1 MKAYATDAIRNVG
14 LFSHVGAG
22 KTSLAEAMLFAT
34 GAIGRLGSVDNGSTV
49 SDYDPDEVKRQISL
63 NLSLVPVE
71 SNDTKINLLDTPG
84 YADFTGEVA
93 SALHVSDGAVL
104 VVDVS
109 SGVQVGTEESWE
121 RITAHELPRLI
132 FVNRM
137 DRENADYFATLDS
150 LREFFGNSVAPLH
163 VPIGSQDDFRGVVDI
178 LANAAYLYADNEVTE
193 AEVPADLED
202 TVEEYRQTL
211 IESVVELDDDLTEK
225 YLEGEDISA
234 KELQTALHEG
244 VLTGQLTPVLC
255 GSATRSVGVQ
265 ALIEAIIRYLPSPAE
280 VDSATATQGGE
291 EVELTAD
298 SEGPLA
304 AFVYKTL
311 GDPYVGKLT
320 FVRVYSG
327 TLRSDSRVWNAIT
340 ESEERVGQL
349 LFMRGREQET
359 TDHIAAGDLGA
370 VAKLADTVTSHTLS
384 DRKQAFTLPAVTF
397 PQWLFTAAIE
407 PTSKED
413 LEKLSSALARVT
425 EEDPSL
431 HVERQ
436 PITGQT
442 LLSGIGETHINV
454 ALERMKRKFGADVKT
469 VPAKV
474 PYKETITGK
483 AAAEGRFVR
492 QTGGH
497 GQYAVC
503 NIEVEP
509 AERGEGFEFVDKI
522 FGGAISAPFREAVH
536 KGVREAMKEGTL
548 AGGEVVDL
556 RVTLVDGKEH
566 TVDSSDLAFQIAGTM
581 ALGEAM
587 GRAKP
592 VLLEPVLQMNVR
604 VPEDRMGDVIGDLTS
619 RRAKVHNMDMVSPGT
634 MEVQAE
640 VPQAEVLRYATD
652 LRSLTQGRATFSSE
666 FIGYEQVP
674 ASTQVQVVEA
684 HKKGKEEASA

>member
-1 MKAYATDAIRNVG
+1 MKAYATSSIRNVG

-22 KTSLAEAMLFAT
+22 KTSLAEAMLFTT
-34 GAIGRLGSVDNGSTV
+34 GAVNRLGSVDNGSTV

-63 NLSLVPVE
+63 NLSLIPVE
-71 SNDTKINLLDTPG
+71 SGDAKINLLDTPG
-84 YADFTGEVA
+84 YADFSGEVA

-121 RITAHELPRLI
+121 RITANELPKLI

-137 DRENADYFATLDS
+137 DRENADYFATLES
-150 LREFFGNSVAPLH
+150 LQEFFGSSVAPLH
-163 VPIGSQDDFRGVVDI
+163 VPIGSEDDFKGVVDL
-178 LANAAYLYADNEVTE
+178 LANTAYLYAENEITE
-193 AEVPADLED
+193 SAVPDDLED
-202 TVEEYRQTL
+202 TVEVYRQML
-211 IESVVELDDDLTEK
+211 IENVVELDDALTEK
-225 YLEGEDISA
+225 YLEGEDIIA
-234 KELQTALHEG
+234 EELQAALHEG

-255 GSATRSVGVQ
+255 GAATRNVGVQ
-265 ALIEAIIRYLPSPAE
+265 ALIDAIIRYLPSPAE
-280 VDSATATQGGE
+280 TAAATATHAGE
-291 EVELTAD
+291 EQELPAD
-298 SEGPLA
+298 SDGPLA

-311 GDPYVGKLT
+311 GDPYVGKLS
-320 FVRVYSG
+320 FIRVNSG
-327 TLRSDSRVWNAIT
+327 TLRSDSRVWNVNA
-340 ESEERVGQL
+340 ESEERIGQL
-349 LFMRGREQET
+349 LFVRGREQAPAEY
-359 TDHIAAGDLGA
+359 IAAGDMGA
-370 VAKLADTVTSHTLS
+370 VAKLTQTLTSHTLGE
-384 DRKQAFTLPAVTF
+384 RKQPLALPAVTF

-469 VPAKV
+469 TPVKV
-474 PYKETITGK
+474 PYKETITTA

-503 NIEVEP
+503 NIEIEP
-509 AERGEGFEFVDKI
+509 TARGEGFEFVDKI
-522 FGGAISAPFREAVH
+522 FGGSISAPFREAVH
-536 KGVREAMKEGTL
+536 KGVRESMKEGTL
-548 AGGEVVDL
+548 ASGEVVDV
-556 RVTLVDGKEH
+556 RVRLVDGKEH
-566 TVDSSDLAFQIAGTM
+566 TVDSSDLAFQIAGSM
-581 ALGEAM
+581 ALKEAM
-587 GRAKP
+587 DRARP
-592 VLLEPVLQMNVR
+592 VLLEPVLQMRVR

-619 RRAKVHNMDMVSPGT
+619 RRAKVHSMDMVSPGT

-652 LRSLTQGRATFSSE
+652 LRSLTQGRATFFAE

-674 ASTQVQVVEA
+674 ASTQEQVVEA
-684 HKKGKEEASA
+684 HKRGKEEAST

>member
-1 MKAYATDAIRNVG
+1 MKAYATDSIRNVG

-22 KTSLAEAMLFAT
+22 KTSIAETMLFAT
-34 GAIGRLGSVDNGSTV
+34 GAVSRLGSVDSGSTV

-71 SNDTKINLLDTPG
+71 WNDAKINVLDTPG
-84 YADFTGEVA
+84 YADFSGEVA
-93 SALHVSDGAVL
+93 SALRVSDGAVL
-104 VVDVS
+104 VVDVAG
-109 SGVQVGTEESWE
+109 GVQVGTEESWE

-132 FVNRM
+132 FVNRL
-137 DRENADYFATLDS
+137 DRENADYFSTVES
-150 LREFFGNSVAPLH
+150 LREFFGNGIAPLH
-163 VPIGSQDDFRGVVDI
+163 VPIGAEDNFNGVVDV
-178 LANAAYLYADNEVTE
+178 LAETAYVYADNEVTE
-193 AEVPADLED
+193 AEIPDDLAD
-202 TVEEYRQTL
+202 TVEEYRMTL
-211 IESVVELDDDLTEK
+211 IENVVELDDDLTEK

-234 KELQTALHEG
+234 EELQAALHDG
-244 VLTGQLTPVLC
+244 VQTGQLTPVLC
-255 GSATRSVGVQ
+255 GSATRNVGVH
-265 ALIEAIIRYLPSPAE
+265 ALMDAIVRYLPSPAE
-280 VDSATATQGGE
+280 TEAATATLAGE
-291 EVELTAD
+291 EQELAAD
-298 SEGPLA
+298 ADGPLA

-311 GDPYVGKLT
+311 ADPYVGKLS
-320 FVRVYSG
+320 FIRVYSG
-327 TLRSDSRVWNAIT
+327 TLSSDSRVWGVNA
-340 ESEERVGQL
+340 ENEERIGQL
-349 LFMRGREQET
+349 LFVRGREQEN
-359 TDHIAAGDLGA
+359 TDHIAAGDMGA
-370 VAKLADTVTSHTLS
+370 VAKLAETLTSHTLG
-384 DRKQAFTLPAVTF
+384 DRKQPLVLPAVAF

-436 PITGQT
+436 QITGQT

-469 VPAKV
+469 VPVKV
-474 PYKETITGK
+474 PYKETITGT

-503 NIEVEP
+503 NIEIEP
-509 AERGEGFEFVDKI
+509 TGRGEGFEFVDKI

-536 KGVREAMKEGTL
+536 KGIREAMKEGTL
-548 AGGEVVDL
+548 ANGEVVDL

-566 TVDSSDLAFQIAGTM
+566 TVDSSDLAFQIAGSM

-587 GRAKP
+587 QRAKP
-592 VLLEPVLQMNVR
+592 VLLEPVLQMRVR

-619 RRAKVHNMDMVSPGT
+619 RRARVHNMDMVSPGT

-674 ASTQVQVVEA
+674 ASTQEQVVEA
-684 HKKGKEEASA
+684 HKREKEEASA

>member
-1 MKAYATDAIRNVG
+1 MKAYATDSIRNVG

-34 GAIGRLGSVDNGSTV
+34 GAVSRLGSVDNGSTV

-63 NLSLVPVE
+63 NLSLIPVE
-71 SNDTKINLLDTPG
+71 SSDAKINLLDTPG
-84 YADFTGEVA
+84 YADFSGEVA

-137 DRENADYFATLDS
+137 DRENADYFSTVES
-150 LREFFGNSVAPLH
+150 LREYFGNGVAPLH
-163 VPIGSQDDFRGVVDI
+163 VPIGAEDDFTGVVDI
-178 LANAAYLYADNEVTE
+178 LANAAYHYADNEVTE
-193 AEVPADLED
+193 AAVPEDLED
-202 TVEEYRQTL
+202 TVEEYRMTL
-211 IESVVELDDDLTEK
+211 IENVVELDDDLTEK
-225 YLEGEDISA
+225 YLEGEDITA
-234 KELQTALHEG
+234 EELQTALHEG
-244 VLTGQLTPVLC
+244 VRTGQLTPVLC
-255 GSATRSVGVQ
+255 GSATRNVGVQ
-265 ALIEAIIRYLPSPAE
+265 ALIDAIIRYLPSPAE
-280 VDSATATQGGE
+280 TAAASATLEGE
-291 EVELTAD
+291 AHELAAD
-298 SEGPLA
+298 ADGPLA

-311 GDPYVGKLT
+311 GDPYVGKLS
-320 FVRVYSG
+320 FIRVYSG
-327 TLRSDSRVWNAIT
+327 TLRSDSRVWNVNA
-340 ESEERVGQL
+340 ESEERIGQL
-349 LFMRGREQET
+349 LFVRGREQENA
-359 TDHIAAGDLGA
+359 DHIAAGDMGA
-370 VAKLADTVTSHTLS
+370 VAKLTDTLTSHTLAE
-384 DRKQAFTLPAVTF
+384 RKQPLALPAVTF

-454 ALERMKRKFGADVKT
+454 ALERMLRKFGADVKT
-469 VPAKV
+469 VPVKV
-474 PYKETITGK
+474 PYKETITAN

-503 NIEVEP
+503 NIEIEP
-509 AERGEGFEFVDKI
+509 TGRGEGFEFVDKI

-536 KGVREAMKEGTL
+536 KGIREAMKEGTL
-548 AGGEVVDL
+548 ASGEVVDL

-566 TVDSSDLAFQIAGTM
+566 TVDSSDLAFQIAGSM

-587 GRAKP
+587 DRAKP
-592 VLLEPVLQMNVR
+592 VLLEPVLQMKVR

-619 RRAKVHNMDMVSPGT
+619 RRARVHNMDMVSPGT
-634 MEVQAE
+634 MEVEAE

-652 LRSLTQGRATFSSE
+652 LRSLTQGRATFFAE

-674 ASTQVQVVEA
+674 ASTQEQVVAA
-684 HKKGKEEASA
+684 HQREKEEAST

>member
-1 MKAYATDAIRNVG
+1 MKAYATESIRNVG
-14 LFSHVGAG
+14 LYSHVGAG

-34 GAIGRLGSVDNGSTV
+34 GAINRLGSVDNGTTV

-63 NLSLVPVE
+63 NLSLIPVE
-71 SNDTKINLLDTPG
+71 WGDVKINTLDTPG
-84 YADFTGEVA
+84 YADFAGEVA

-109 SGVQVGTEESWE
+109 GGVQVGTEESWE
-121 RITAHELPRLI
+121 RITAHDLPRLI

-137 DRENADYFATLDS
+137 DRENADYFATVDS
-150 LREFFGNSVAPLH
+150 LREYFGNGVAPLH
-163 VPIGSQDDFRGVVDI
+163 VPIGAANEFSGVVDV
-178 LANAAYLYADNEVTE
+178 LANVAYTCADNQVTE
-193 AEVPADLED
+193 TAVPAELED
-202 TVEEYRQTL
+202 TVEEYRMTL
-211 IESVVELDDDLTEK
+211 IENVVELDDDLTEK

-234 KELQTALHEG
+234 EELQGALHEG
-244 VLTGQLTPVLC
+244 VLSGQITPVLC
-255 GSATRSVGVQ
+255 GSATRNIGVQ
-265 ALIEAIIRYLPSPAE
+265 ALMDAMVRFLPSPAE
-280 VDSATATQGGE
+280 IGPATATQAGE
-291 EVELTAD
+291 ERELAAD
-298 SEGPLA
+298 ADGPLA
-304 AFVYKTL
+304 AFVFKTL
-311 GDPYVGKLT
+311 GDPYVGKLS
-320 FVRVYSG
+320 FIRVYSG
-327 TLRSDSRVWNAIT
+327 TLRSDSRVWNVDT
-340 ESEERVGQL
+340 ESEERIGQL
-349 LFMRGREQET
+349 LFVRGREQESAQE
-359 TDHIAAGDLGA
+359 IGAGDIGTL
-370 VAKLADTVTSHTLS
+370 AKLATTLTSHTLGE
-384 DRKQAFTLPAVTF
+384 RREPLTLPAVTF
-397 PQWLFTAAIE
+397 PPWLFTAAIE

-469 VPAKV
+469 VPVRV
-474 PYKETITGK
+474 PYKETIMGT

-503 NIEVEP
+503 NIELEP
-509 AERGEGFEFVDKI
+509 TDRGEGFEFVDKI

-536 KGVREAMKEGTL
+536 KGIREAMKEGTL

-566 TVDSSDLAFQIAGTM
+566 TVDSSDLAFQIAGSM

-587 GRAKP
+587 DRAKP

-619 RRAKVHNMDMVSPGT
+619 RRAKVHSMDMVSPGT
-634 MEVQAE
+634 MEVQAD

-666 FIGYEQVP
+666 FLGYEQVP
-674 ASTQVQVVEA
+674 ASTQEQVVAA
-684 HKKGKEEASA
+684 HKREKEEASA

>member
-1 MKAYATDAIRNVG
+1 M
-14 LFSHVGAG
+14 
-22 KTSLAEAMLFAT
+22 
-34 GAIGRLGSVDNGSTV
+34 
-49 SDYDPDEVKRQISL
+49 
-63 NLSLVPVE
+63 
-71 SNDTKINLLDTPG
+71 
-84 YADFTGEVA
+84 
-93 SALHVSDGAVL
+93 L
-104 VVDVS
+104 VVDVA

-137 DRENADYFATLDS
+137 DRENADYFSTVES
-150 LREFFGNSVAPLH
+150 LREYFGSSVAPLH
-163 VPIGSQDDFRGVVDI
+163 VPIGSEDDFKGVVDI
-178 LANAAYLYADNEVTE
+178 LANTAYLYADNEVTE
-193 AEVPADLED
+193 AAVPDNLED
-202 TVEEYRQTL
+202 TVEEYRMTL
-211 IESVVELDDDLTEK
+211 IENVVELDDDLTEK
-225 YLEGEDISA
+225 YLEGEDITA
-234 KELQTALHEG
+234 EELQAALHEG
-244 VLTGQLTPVLC
+244 VRAGQVTPVLC
-255 GSATRSVGVQ
+255 GSATRNVGVH
-265 ALIEAIIRYLPSPAE
+265 ALMDAIVRYLPSPAE
-280 VDSATATQGGE
+280 TASANATLEGE
-291 EVELTAD
+291 GQELAAD
-298 SEGPLA
+298 SDGPLA

-311 GDPYVGKLT
+311 ADPYVGKLS
-320 FVRVYSG
+320 FIRAYSG
-327 TLRSDSRVWNAIT
+327 TLSSDSRVWNANA
-340 ESEERVGQL
+340 EFEERIGQL
-349 LFMRGREQET
+349 LTVRGREQEPAAQ
-359 TDHIAAGDLGA
+359 IAAGDMGA
-370 VAKLADTVTSHTLS
+370 VAKLAQTLTSHTLTE
-384 DRKQAFTLPAVTF
+384 RKQPLVLPAVTF

-413 LEKLSSALARVT
+413 LEKLSSALARVI

-469 VPAKV
+469 VPVRV
-474 PYKETITGK
+474 PYKETITGT

-503 NIEVEP
+503 NIEIEP
-509 AERGEGFEFVDKI
+509 TGRGEGFEFVDKI
-522 FGGAISAPFREAVH
+522 FGGSISAPFREAVH

-548 AGGEVVDL
+548 ASGEVVDI
-556 RVTLVDGKEH
+556 RVRLVDGKEH
-566 TVDSSDLAFQIAGTM
+566 TVDSSDLAFQIAGSM

-592 VLLEPVLQMNVR
+592 VLLEPVLQMKVR

-619 RRAKVHNMDMVSPGT
+619 RRAKVHNMDMVSLGT

-652 LRSLTQGRATFSSE
+652 LRSLTQGRATFTSE

-674 ASTQVQVVEA
+674 ASTQEQVVEA
-684 HKKGKEEASA
+684 HKREKEEASG

>member
-1 MKAYATDAIRNVG
+1 MKAYATSSIRNVG

-22 KTSLAEAMLFAT
+22 KTSLAEAMLFTT
-34 GAIGRLGSVDNGSTV
+34 GAVNRLGSVDNGSTV

-63 NLSLVPVE
+63 NLSLIPVE
-71 SNDTKINLLDTPG
+71 SGDAKINLLDTPG
-84 YADFTGEVA
+84 YADFSGEVA

-121 RITAHELPRLI
+121 RITANELPKLI

-137 DRENADYFATLDS
+137 DRENADYFATLES
-150 LREFFGNSVAPLH
+150 LQEFFGSSVAPLH
-163 VPIGSQDDFRGVVDI
+163 VPIGSQDDFKGVVDL
-178 LANAAYLYADNEVTE
+178 LANTAYLYTENEITE
-193 AEVPADLED
+193 SPVPDDLED

-211 IESVVELDDDLTEK
+211 IENVVELDDALTEK
-225 YLEGEDISA
+225 YLEGEDITA
-234 KELQTALHEG
+234 EELQAAVHEG

-255 GSATRSVGVQ
+255 GAATRNVGVQ
-265 ALIEAIIRYLPSPAE
+265 ALIDAIIRYLPSPAE
-280 VDSATATQGGE
+280 TAAATVTHAGE
-291 EVELTAD
+291 GQEIPAD
-298 SEGPLA
+298 SDGPLA

-311 GDPYVGKLT
+311 GDPYVGKLS
-320 FVRVYSG
+320 FIRVYSG
-327 TLRSDSRVWNAIT
+327 TLRSDSRVWNVNAD
-340 ESEERVGQL
+340 SEERIGQL
-349 LFMRGREQET
+349 LFVRGREQAPAE
-359 TDHIAAGDLGA
+359 HIAAGDMGA
-370 VAKLADTVTSHTLS
+370 VAKLTQTLTSHTLGE
-384 DRKQAFTLPAVTF
+384 RKQPLALPAVTF

-469 VPAKV
+469 IPVKV
-474 PYKETITGK
+474 PYKETITK
-483 AAAEGRFVR
+483 TAAAEGRFVR

-503 NIEVEP
+503 NIEIEP
-509 AERGEGFEFVDKI
+509 TARGEGFEFVDKI
-522 FGGAISAPFREAVH
+522 FGGSISAPFREAVH
-536 KGVREAMKEGTL
+536 KGVRESMKEGTL
-548 AGGEVVDL
+548 ASGEVVDV
-556 RVTLVDGKEH
+556 RVRLVDGKEH
-566 TVDSSDLAFQIAGTM
+566 TVDSSDLAFQIAGSM
-581 ALGEAM
+581 ALKEAM
-587 GRAKP
+587 DRARP
-592 VLLEPVLQMNVR
+592 VLLEPILQVRVR

-619 RRAKVHNMDMVSPGT
+619 RRAKVHSMDMVSPGT

-652 LRSLTQGRATFSSE
+652 LRSLTQGRATFFSE

-674 ASTQVQVVEA
+674 ASTQEQVVEA
-684 HKKGKEEASA
+684 HKREKEEASA

>member
-1 MKAYATDAIRNVG
+1 MKAYATSSIRNVG

-22 KTSLAEAMLFAT
+22 KTSLAEAMLFTT
-34 GAIGRLGSVDNGSTV
+34 GAVNRLGSVDNGSTV

-63 NLSLVPVE
+63 NLSLIPVE
-71 SNDTKINLLDTPG
+71 SGDAKINLLDTPG
-84 YADFTGEVA
+84 YADFSGEVA

-121 RITAHELPRLI
+121 RITANELPKLI

-137 DRENADYFATLDS
+137 DRENADYFATLES
-150 LREFFGNSVAPLH
+150 LQEFFGSSVAPLH
-163 VPIGSQDDFRGVVDI
+163 IPIGSQDDFKGMVDL
-178 LANAAYLYADNEVTE
+178 LANTAYLYAENEITE
-193 AEVPADLED
+193 SAVPDDLED

-211 IESVVELDDDLTEK
+211 IENVVELDDALTEK
-225 YLEGEDISA
+225 YLEGEDITA
-234 KELQTALHEG
+234 EELQAAVHEG

-255 GSATRSVGVQ
+255 GAATRNVGVQ
-265 ALIEAIIRYLPSPAE
+265 ALIDAIIRYLPSPAE
-280 VDSATATQGGE
+280 TAAATATHAGE
-291 EVELTAD
+291 EQELSAD
-298 SEGPLA
+298 SDGPLA

-311 GDPYVGKLT
+311 GDPYVGKLS
-320 FVRVYSG
+320 FIRVYSG
-327 TLRSDSRVWNAIT
+327 TIRSDSRVWNVNA
-340 ESEERVGQL
+340 ESEERIGQL
-349 LFMRGREQET
+349 LFVRGREQAPAE
-359 TDHIAAGDLGA
+359 HIAAGDMGA
-370 VAKLADTVTSHTLS
+370 VAKLTQTLTSHTLGE
-384 DRKQAFTLPAVTF
+384 RKQPLALPAVTF

-469 VPAKV
+469 IPVKV
-474 PYKETITGK
+474 PYKETITK
-483 AAAEGRFVR
+483 TAAAEGRFVR

-503 NIEVEP
+503 NIEIEP
-509 AERGEGFEFVDKI
+509 TARGEGFEFVDKI
-522 FGGAISAPFREAVH
+522 FGGSISAPFREAVH
-536 KGVREAMKEGTL
+536 KGVRESMKEGTL
-548 AGGEVVDL
+548 ASGEVVDL
-556 RVTLVDGKEH
+556 RVRLVDGKEH
-566 TVDSSDLAFQIAGTM
+566 TVDSSDLAFQIAGSM
-581 ALGEAM
+581 ALKEAM
-587 GRAKP
+587 DRARP
-592 VLLEPVLQMNVR
+592 VLLEPVLQVRVR

-619 RRAKVHNMDMVSPGT
+619 RRAKVHSMDMVSPGT
-634 MEVQAE
+634 MEIQAE

-652 LRSLTQGRATFSSE
+652 LRSLTQGRATFFSE

-674 ASTQVQVVEA
+674 ASTQEQVVEA
-684 HKKGKEEASA
+684 HKREKEEASA

>member
-22 KTSLAEAMLFAT
+22 KTSLAEAMLYAT
-34 GAIGRLGSVDNGSTV
+34 GAIGRLGAVDNGSTV
-49 SDYDPDEVKRQISL
+49 SDYDPDEIKRQISL

-71 SNDTKINLLDTPG
+71 SNDTKINLLDAPG

-137 DRENADYFATLDS
+137 DRENADYFGTLDS

-163 VPIGSQDDFRGVVDI
+163 VPIGSQNDFKGVVDI
-178 LANAAYLYADNEVTE
+178 LANSAYMYADNEVTE
-193 AEVPADLED
+193 AAVPADLED

-225 YLEGEDISA
+225 YLEGEDITA
-234 KELQTALHEG
+234 DELQTALHEG

-255 GSATRSVGVQ
+255 GSATRNVGVQ

-280 VDSATATQGGE
+280 TGPATALQGGE
-291 EVELTAD
+291 EVELAAD

-327 TLRSDSRVWNAIT
+327 TLRSDSRVWNAIS
-340 ESEERVGQL
+340 ESEERIGQL
-349 LFMRGREQET
+349 LFLRGREQET

-384 DRKQAFTLPAVTF
+384 ERKQASTLPAVTF
-397 PQWLFTAAIE
+397 PRWLFTAAIE

-536 KGVREAMKEGTL
+536 KGIREAMKEGTL

-587 GRAKP
+587 DRAKP

-674 ASTQVQVVEA
+674 ASTQEQVVAA
-684 HKKGKEEASA
+684 HRQEKEEAST

>member
-234 KELQTALHEG
+234 EELQTALHEG

-280 VDSATATQGGE
+280 VGSATAVQGGE
-291 EVELTAD
+291 EVELTAE

-340 ESEERVGQL
+340 GSEERVGQL

-384 DRKQAFTLPAVTF
+384 ERKQAFTLPAVTF

-536 KGVREAMKEGTL
+536 KGIREAMKEGTL

-674 ASTQVQVVEA
+674 ASTQVQVVET
-684 HKKGKEEASA
+684 HKKEKEEASA

>member
-1 MKAYATDAIRNVG
+1 MKAYATSSIRNVG

-22 KTSLAEAMLFAT
+22 KTSLAEAMLFTT
-34 GAIGRLGSVDNGSTV
+34 GAVNRLGSVDNGSTV

-71 SNDTKINLLDTPG
+71 SGDAKINLLDTPG

-121 RITAHELPRLI
+121 RITANELPKLI

-137 DRENADYFATLDS
+137 DRENADYFATLES
-150 LREFFGNSVAPLH
+150 LQEFFGSSVAPLH
-163 VPIGSQDDFRGVVDI
+163 VPIGSEDDFKGVVDL
-178 LANAAYLYADNEVTE
+178 LANTAYLYAENEITE
-193 AEVPADLED
+193 SAVPDDLED
-202 TVEEYRQTL
+202 TVEVYRQML
-211 IESVVELDDDLTEK
+211 IENVVELDDALTEK
-225 YLEGEDISA
+225 YLEGEDITA
-234 KELQTALHEG
+234 EELQAALHEG

-255 GSATRSVGVQ
+255 GAATRNVGVQ
-265 ALIEAIIRYLPSPAE
+265 ALIDAIIRYLPSPAE
-280 VDSATATQGGE
+280 TAAATATHAGE
-291 EVELTAD
+291 EQELSAD
-298 SEGPLA
+298 SDGPLA

-311 GDPYVGKLT
+311 GDPYVGKLS
-320 FVRVYSG
+320 FIRVNSG
-327 TLRSDSRVWNAIT
+327 TLRSDSRVWNVNA
-340 ESEERVGQL
+340 ESEERIGQL
-349 LFMRGREQET
+349 LFVRGREQAPAEY
-359 TDHIAAGDLGA
+359 IAAGDMGA
-370 VAKLADTVTSHTLS
+370 VAKLTQTLTSHTLGE
-384 DRKQAFTLPAVTF
+384 RKQPLALPAVTF

-442 LLSGIGETHINV
+442 LLSGIGETHIHV

-469 VPAKV
+469 IPVKV
-474 PYKETITGK
+474 PYKETITTA

-503 NIEVEP
+503 NIEIEP
-509 AERGEGFEFVDKI
+509 TARGEGFEFVDKI
-522 FGGAISAPFREAVH
+522 FGGSISAPFREAVH
-536 KGVREAMKEGTL
+536 KGVRESMKEGTL
-548 AGGEVVDL
+548 ASGEVVDL
-556 RVTLVDGKEH
+556 RVRLVDGKEH
-566 TVDSSDLAFQIAGTM
+566 TVDSSDLAFQIAGSM
-581 ALGEAM
+581 ALKEAM
-587 GRAKP
+587 DRARP
-592 VLLEPVLQMNVR
+592 VLLEPVLQVRVR

-619 RRAKVHNMDMVSPGT
+619 RRAKVHSMDMVSPGT

-652 LRSLTQGRATFSSE
+652 LRSLTQGRATFFSE

-674 ASTQVQVVEA
+674 ASTQEQVVEA
-684 HKKGKEEASA
+684 HKREKEEAST

>member
-1 MKAYATDAIRNVG
+1 MKAYATDSIRNVG

-22 KTSLAEAMLFAT
+22 KTSLAEAALFAT
-34 GAIGRLGSVDNGSTV
+34 GAINRLGSVDNGSTV

-71 SNDTKINLLDTPG
+71 WGDAKLNLLDAPG
-84 YADFTGEVA
+84 YADFSGEVA
-93 SALHVSDGAVL
+93 SALHVADGAVL

-109 SGVQVGTEESWE
+109 SGVQVGTEEAWE

-137 DRENADYFATLDS
+137 DRENADYFGVVES
-150 LREFFGNSVAPLH
+150 LREYFGNSVAPLH
-163 VPIGSQDDFRGVVDI
+163 VPIGSQDDFNGVVDV
-178 LANAAYLYADNEVTE
+178 LANTAYLYADNTVTE
-193 AEVPADLED
+193 AAVPDDLED
-202 TVEEYRQTL
+202 TVEEYRMTL
-211 IESVVELDDDLTEK
+211 IENVVELDDDLTEK
-225 YLEGEDISA
+225 YLEGEDIA
-234 KELQTALHEG
+234 PEELQAALHEG
-244 VLTGQLTPVLC
+244 VRTGQLTPVLC
-255 GSATRSVGVQ
+255 GSATQNVGVQ
-265 ALIEAIIRYLPSPAE
+265 ALMDAIVRYLPSPAE
-280 VDSATATQGGE
+280 VAPASATQDGAEQ
-291 EVELTAD
+291 ELAAD
-298 SEGPLA
+298 AEGPLA
-304 AFVYKTL
+304 GFVYKTL
-311 GDPYVGKLT
+311 ADPYVGKLS
-320 FVRVYSG
+320 FIRVYSG
-327 TLRSDSRVWNAIT
+327 TLRSDSRVWNVNT
-340 ESEERVGQL
+340 GSEERIGQL
-349 LFMRGREQET
+349 LFVRGREQEN
-359 TDHIAAGDLGA
+359 TDHIAAGDMGA
-370 VAKLADTVTSHTLS
+370 VAKLAETLTSHTLS
-384 DRKQAFTLPAVTF
+384 ERKQALTLPAVTF
-397 PQWLFTAAIE
+397 PPWLFTAAIE

-413 LEKLSSALARVT
+413 LEKLSNALARVT

-436 PITGQT
+436 QITGQT

-469 VPAKV
+469 VPVKV
-474 PYKETITGK
+474 PYKETITGS

-503 NIEVEP
+503 NIEIEP

-536 KGVREAMKEGTL
+536 KGIREAMKEGTL

-556 RVTLVDGKEH
+556 RVNLVDGKEH
-566 TVDSSDLAFQIAGTM
+566 TVDSSDLAFQIAGSM

-587 GRAKP
+587 DRAKP

-619 RRAKVHNMDMVSPGT
+619 RRARVHNMDMVSPGT

-652 LRSLTQGRATFSSE
+652 LRSLTQGRATFSAE
-666 FIGYEQVP
+666 FLGYEQVP
-674 ASTQVQVVEA
+674 ASAQEQVVAA
-684 HKKGKEEASA
+684 HKREKEESSA